1 MIKKEVRYN
10 NDLRLN
16 ARLVSVLVQK
26 AEGFSSTIKLIKG
39 NKTANLKS
47 ILGVLWLKITD
58 GDKLI
63 LEVEGQDEREAAVE
77 IAELIED
84 RLSEV
89 SYCDEKE
96 EQSDCINTDK
106 VKEMLGAGLRK
117 NLAKVMS

>member
-1 MIKKEVRYN
+1 MIKKEVSYN

-47 ILGVLWLKITD
+47 ILGVLWLKITN

-63 LEVEGQDEREAAVE
+63 LEVEGADEREAAVE

-84 RLSEV
+84 RLSEIG
-89 SYCDEKE
+89 YCEEE
-96 EQSDCINTDK
+96 EQSDCINADK